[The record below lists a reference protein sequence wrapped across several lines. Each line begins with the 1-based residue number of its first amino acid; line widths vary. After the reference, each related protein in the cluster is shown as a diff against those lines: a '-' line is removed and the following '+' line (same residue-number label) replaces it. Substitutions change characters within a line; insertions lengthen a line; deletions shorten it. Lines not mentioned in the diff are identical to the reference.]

1 MPGAAPG
8 AVAMVAAATV
18 PWQVQNLPR
27 VVGAEAG
34 VAGEAV
40 AGEAVVAAAVD
51 VAATRRVEAVAMVGE
66 GAPPKVAVQ
75 TMVEAVAGSE
85 PAHGAEVGDVAA
97 AAAPDEEA
105 AMPTVKRLPSLT
117 YTPSMLCT
125 LQRPLH
131 RTSGASLQWSDGQR
145 CAGYTVHFKREAL
158 QSVTVPVLLTLLLDT
173 PVTAR
178 TQCTQRTQANDV
190 VSD

>member
-1 MPGAAPG
+1 MQEMPV
-8 AVAMVAAATV
+8 AVAMVAAPTV
-18 PWQVQNLPR
+18 PWLVQNLPR
-27 VVGAEAG
+27 VVGAEAE

-51 VAATRRVEAVAMVGE
+51 VAATLRVEAVATAGE
-66 GAPPKVAVQ
+66 GAPPTVAVQ
-75 TMVEAVAGSE
+75 TMVVAVAGSE

-117 YTPSMLCT
+117 YTPSMLCN

-131 RTSGASLQWSDGQR
+131 RTSGASLRWQ
-145 CAGYTVHFKREAL
+145 
-158 QSVTVPVLLTLLLDT
+158 
-173 PVTAR
+173 TAR
-178 TQCTQRTQANDV
+178 AARGTPFTSSARLYRQ
-190 VSD
+190 